1 MFWSRPFPFSN
12 RHDENTVPE
21 YSTSSS
27 IHAVNITDN
36 SSPGFNYAILF
47 GSDRQQNLKCQ
58 YGDNFTVLP

>member
-1 MFWSRPFPFSN
+1 MRILYP
-12 RHDENTVPE
+12 
-21 YSTSSS
+21 STAPRAQF
-27 IHAVNITDN
+27 HAVNITDN